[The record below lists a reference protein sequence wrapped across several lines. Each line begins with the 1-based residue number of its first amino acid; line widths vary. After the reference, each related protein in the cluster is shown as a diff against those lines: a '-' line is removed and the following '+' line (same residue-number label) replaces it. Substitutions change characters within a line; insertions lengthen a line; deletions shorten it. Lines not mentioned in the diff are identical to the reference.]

1 MPGSAEDARRP
12 GRREGAGGPGRR
24 EGAGGLTRREG
35 TLAQRDR
42 ILAVAAGV
50 LAERGFERARF
61 RDVAEAA
68 GVSIG
73 LLQNYFTTRDEMFE
87 EAFSQVCHQLISR
100 WHEHATRGAGP
111 WEKIV
116 GLVDELTGEPDLRGH
131 STTWLE
137 FCASASRHPRLRP
150 PVLSVYSSW
159 RRILVG
165 TVNEGIVLGA
175 FAPSRSPEDV
185 VDMID
190 AVVDGL
196 HVATAVR
203 LPGMSPSRFRDL
215 VLHAAR
221 VLLRTSD
228 GAEDAA

>member
-1 MPGSAEDARRP
+1 MRNEGTPAGT
-12 GRREGAGGPGRR
+12 GKEGAGRPRR
-24 EGAGGLTRREG
+24 RVG

-42 ILAVAAGV
+42 ILAVAARV

-61 RDVAEAA
+61 RDVAGAA

-73 LLQNYFTTRDEMFE
+73 LLQNYFATRDEMFE
-87 EAFSQVCHQLISR
+87 EAFSWVCQQLISR
-100 WHEHATRGAGP
+100 WRDHATRGSDP
-111 WEKIV
+111 WQKIV
-116 GLVDELTGEPDLRGH
+116 GLIDELTNEPNLRGH

-137 FCASASRHPRLRP
+137 FCASASRHSQLRP
-150 PVLSVYSSW
+150 PVLRVYSSW

-165 TVNEGIVLGA
+165 AVDEGVALGV
-175 FAPSRSPEDV
+175 FSPVCSPEDV

-203 LPGMSPSRFRDL
+203 LSTMPPSRFRDL

-221 VLLRTSD
+221 ALLRTTD
-228 GAEDAA
+228 GLEDAA

>member
-1 MPGSAEDARRP
+1 MGNQDPGGIQGEGAARGPARR
-12 GRREGAGGPGRR
+12 A
-24 EGAGGLTRREG
+24 G

-73 LLQNYFTTRDEMFE
+73 LLQNYFTTRDDMFE
-87 EAFSQVCHQLISR
+87 EAFSRVCTQLIRR
-100 WHEHATRGAGP
+100 WRAQARNGTAP
-111 WEKIV
+111 WDKIV

-131 STTWLE
+131 ATTWLE
-137 FCASASRHPRLRP
+137 FCAAASRHPRLRP
-150 PVLSVYSSW
+150 PVLRVYSSW
-159 RRILVG
+159 RRILLAAVD
-165 TVNEGIVLGA
+165 EGIALGA
-175 FAPSRSPEDV
+175 FSPTSPPDDV
-185 VDMID
+185 VDTID

-203 LPGMSPSRFRDL
+203 LSHMSPSRFREL
-215 VLHAAR
+215 VLEAAR
-221 VLLRTSD
+221 LLLRA
-228 GAEDAA
+228 GGEAQDAA

>member
-73 LLQNYFTTRDEMFE
+73 LLQNYFATRDEMFE
-87 EAFSQVCHQLISR
+87 EAFSTVCQQLISR
-100 WHEHATRGAGP
+100 WREHAAPGAEP
-111 WEKIV
+111 WDKIV
-116 GLVDELTGEPDLRGH
+116 GLIDELTGEPDLRGH

-137 FCASASRHPRLRP
+137 FCASASRHAQLRA
-150 PVLSVYSSW
+150 PVLRVYASW
-159 RRILVG
+159 RRILIG
-165 TVNEGIVLGA
+165 AVNEGVALGTFSPTRA
-175 FAPSRSPEDV
+175 PEDV
-185 VDMID
+185 VDVID

-203 LPGMSPSRFRDL
+203 LSTMSPSRFRDL
-215 VLHAAR
+215 VLHVAR
-221 VLLRTSD
+221 VLLRARD
-228 GAEDAA
+228 PAADAT